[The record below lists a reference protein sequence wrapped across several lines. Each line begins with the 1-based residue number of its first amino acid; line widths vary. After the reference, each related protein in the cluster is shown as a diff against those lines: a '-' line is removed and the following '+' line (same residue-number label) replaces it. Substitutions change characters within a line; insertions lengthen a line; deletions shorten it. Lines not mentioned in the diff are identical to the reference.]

1 MSTDFRFDP
10 LGLSEL
16 DSLLQP
22 DALDFAFEP
31 LPAPEPEPLFPRTA
45 APPATRSG
53 RIESRRAFVQ
63 MKQLFMHAVENLAHR
78 KGAWL
83 RAQVRAA
90 EDPVDLWLLRG
101 PLLSALRENDL
112 ATRTLRAALYRSLD
126 RTFPEAFGSA
136 QISTLSI
143 QARF

>member
-1 MSTDFRFDP
+1 MSTSLRFDP

-16 DSLLQP
+16 EPQLAPASI
-22 DALDFAFEP
+22 DFVFEP
-31 LPAPEPEPLFPRTA
+31 AFAPDSVFPEAMAQPASRDD
-45 APPATRSG
+45 
-53 RIESRRAFVQ
+53 RIESRRAFVE
-63 MKQLFMHAVENLAHR
+63 MKQLFMRAVENLAHR

-101 PLLSALRENDL
+101 PLLSALREDDL
-112 ATRTLRAALYRSLD
+112 ATRTMRAALYRSLD

-136 QISTLSI
+136 ASD
-143 QARF
+143 ARSAQPRF

>member
-1 MSTDFRFDP
+1 MSIEPRIDL

-16 DSLLQP
+16 DADLVADSVLTDHFLP
-22 DALDFAFEP
+22 PVSRDA
-31 LPAPEPEPLFPRTA
+31 
-45 APPATRSG
+45 
-53 RIESRRAFVQ
+53 RIETRRAFVE
-63 MKQLFMHAVENLAHR
+63 MKQLFMGAVENLAHR

-101 PLLSALRENDL
+101 PLLSALREDDV
-112 ATRTLRAALYRSLD
+112 ATRTTRAALYRSLD

-136 QISTLSI
+136 QVGLLAA
-143 QARF
+143 QQRF

>member
-1 MSTDFRFDP
+1 MSTSPRYDP

-16 DSLLQP
+16 DSQL
-22 DALDFAFEP
+22 
-31 LPAPEPEPLFPRTA
+31 APEAVDFVYEPAFASDSAFPA
-45 APPATRSG
+45 AVALPGSRGG
-53 RIESRRAFVQ
+53 RIETRRAFVE
-63 MKQLFMHAVENLAHR
+63 MKQLFMRAVEDLAHR

-101 PLLSALRENDL
+101 PLLSALREDEF

-136 QISTLSI
+136 ATGAFPASP
-143 QARF
+143 RF